1 MNIEGKKGCL
11 GVYLRQVRTSNISYQ
26 NTAHLKQCIVENS
39 DAFNT
44 RNSRCVEVLMG
55 SICNTICGMYPY
67 VFISIILY
75 TIPHLP
81 IISI

>member
-39 DAFNT
+39 GTFNT
-44 RNSRCVEVLMG
+44 RDSKVCRGIDEGV
-55 SICNTICGMYPY
+55 Y
-67 VFISIILY
+67 VILY
-75 TIPHLP
+75 VEYIHMYLCL
-81 IISI
+81 